1 MIVRTTEDGSKTVY
15 SEQFKQYYHSVF
27 GAKTESQWVYIELG
41 YLDAIKKFDAIR
53 ILEVGFGTGL
63 NAFLSQK
70 MAEKHQISTSYI
82 GLEAFPI
89 QPNLFQNLNEELQVY
104 HTSEWER
111 PLPLSKYFKFEKK
124 EIQLESYE
132 SDQLFHLIYFD
143 AFAPDVQPELWTA
156 DIFKKLKKLL
166 VQGGIMTTYCS
177 KVMVQKNLK
186 QAGYKIEKHQGPPH
200 KREILRAINLH

>member
-27 GAKTESQWVYIELG
+27 GAKTESEWVYIDLG
-41 YLDAIKKFDAIR
+41 YLDALKKFEEIR

-70 MAEKHQISTSYI
+70 MADEHQIPTSYV

-89 QPNLFQNLNEELQVY
+89 RPELFQNLNEELQVY

-111 PLPLSKYFKFEKK
+111 PHPLSKYFSFEKK
-124 EIQLESYE
+124 EIQVENYE
-132 SDQLFHLIYFD
+132 SNQTFHLIYFD
-143 AFAPDVQPELWTA
+143 AFAPEAQPELWTA
-156 DIFKKLKKLL
+156 DIFEKLRKLL
-166 VQGGIMTTYCS
+166 VSDGILTTYCS
-177 KVMVQKNLK
+177 KVAVQRNLK

-200 KREILRAINLH
+200 KREILRAINLG